1 MRQTKLKNFNGN
13 VSMGYYANRINWRR
27 NVHNNVNF
35 VLLKSNILY
44 NIEKQKLTIIRNNID
59 GQFT

>member
-1 MRQTKLKNFNGN
+1 
-13 VSMGYYANRINWRR
+13 MGYYANRINCRR
-27 NVHNNVNF
+27 NFHNNQDF
-35 VLLKSNILY
+35 SLKSSILY

>member
-1 MRQTKLKNFNGN
+1 
-13 VSMGYYANRINWRR
+13 MGYYANLINWRR
-27 NVHNNVNF
+27 HFHNNLDF

>member
-27 NVHNNVNF
+27 NFHNNLDF
-35 VLLKSNILY
+35 FLLK
-44 NIEKQKLTIIRNNID
+44 
-59 GQFT
+59 

>member
-1 MRQTKLKNFNGN
+1 
-13 VSMGYYANRINWRR
+13 MGYYANLINWRR
-27 NVHNNVNF
+27 HFHNNLDF

-44 NIEKQKLTIIRNNID
+44 NIEKQKLAIIRNNID